1 MLKWPRSTVTVP
13 CHRSRRRIP
22 LNDPRVSVFVV
33 LLTPRQTLTLK
44 QVLFRSRRPTERYIY
59 THTHTHIHT
68 HTHTHTHTHMY
79 VCICVCVCLV
89 PQEEAKARGF
99 RRLPVHEVSVYKV
112 SPGSDGTNSS
122 SPDTP
127 PTTAPHIFGA
137 KSPSKFVS
145 EPHPDEYRPNVVFY
159 PHRSHSSSP
168 TNSDGVDAAAKP
180 KSTQERR
187 GARSLT
193 IRCA

>member
-68 HTHTHTHTHMY
+68 HTHTHTHTQ
-79 VCICVCVCLV
+79 VCLYMCVCVSC
-89 PQEEAKARGF
+89 PTGGGE
-99 RRLPVHEVSVYKV
+99 
-112 SPGSDGTNSS
+112 SPGVP
-122 SPDTP
+122 SPPRPRSERIQGITRQRRHKLII
-127 PTTAPHIFGA
+127 TRHTAYNRATHFWRQITQQ
-137 KSPSKFVS
+137 VR
-145 EPHPDEYRPNVVFY
+145 ER
-159 PHRSHSSSP
+159 
-168 TNSDGVDAAAKP
+168 AA
-180 KSTQERR
+180 SR
-187 GARSLT
+187 
-193 IRCA
+193 